1 MKNDLET
8 IKKEIRGLV
17 SELAEI
23 PVKDLRDTARF
34 AEDLGIDSMKALEIV
49 AAVGKK

>member
-23 PVKDLRDTARF
+23 PVKDLKKTT
-34 AEDLGIDSMKALEIV
+34 GVPQHPEI
-49 AAVGKK
+49 